1 MFTNSASS
9 AFNCG
14 YARVA
19 IRELTPCK
27 HLVERQEEFQ
37 KLFGLP
43 TYSIPSN
50 YYDQPSKYRP
60 SVFGRHAD
68 AVLEGFTRKWHSAE
82 AKDTYS
88 AIFSTEKWKGLSP
101 AEQSKHTLGSCVAC
115 YDNHYSTQ
123 VLFPVKPT
131 FIPDSPAISISP
143 SHTEKENVKRV
154 LTESNRIWEHNYGRK
169 FSEALPKH
177 CPDANLTKK
186 VSKQERKKQNRV
198 RDRRIVQHVN
208 EQMASNIT
216 LVTLSSGESMAGYQ
230 RKRMAMS
237 FENDTTQP
245 PRKKKKSHSPS
256 DENRIWDSN
265 AVLQD
270 LRQWPQ
276 DVQINWS
283 SFARSHGVPGKNG
296 GQVVKD
302 FAQDH
307 GIDTLTLD
315 KRSITPRPRRRKC
328 KLPGGE
334 ISSPSL
340 PTVKF
345 IQKERDEMIHN
356 GTLSI
361 GELCAPFNVTR
372 YRAAP
377 GGTVETQVITVYG
390 RKVPLLE
397 IRRQMLTH
405 HDKYMRLLS
414 DADIK

>member
-1 MFTNSASS
+1 MFTNCASS

-27 HLVERQEEFQ
+27 RLVDIQKRQEEFQ

-60 SVFGRHAD
+60 SVFDRHAD

-101 AEQSKHTLGSCVAC
+101 GEQSKHTLGSCVAC

-143 SHTEKENVKRV
+143 SHTEKENAKRV

-169 FSEALPKH
+169 FSEALPKL

-198 RDRRIVQHVN
+198 RDRRIVQYVN

-216 LVTLSSGESMAGYQ
+216 LVTLSSGESMAGY
-230 RKRMAMS
+230 
-237 FENDTTQP
+237 
-245 PRKKKKSHSPS
+245 
-256 DENRIWDSN
+256 
-265 AVLQD
+265 
-270 LRQWPQ
+270 
-276 DVQINWS
+276 
-283 SFARSHGVPGKNG
+283 
-296 GQVVKD
+296 
-302 FAQDH
+302 
-307 GIDTLTLD
+307 
-315 KRSITPRPRRRKC
+315 
-328 KLPGGE
+328 
-334 ISSPSL
+334 
-340 PTVKF
+340 
-345 IQKERDEMIHN
+345 
-356 GTLSI
+356 
-361 GELCAPFNVTR
+361 
-372 YRAAP
+372 
-377 GGTVETQVITVYG
+377 
-390 RKVPLLE
+390 
-397 IRRQMLTH
+397 
-405 HDKYMRLLS
+405 
-414 DADIK
+414 